1 MERNKETVVWTS
13 VYEERGIKGGV
24 GWLVSSKGMALV
36 NLSFFSFLFAFA
48 RGDYRNLILQS

>member
-24 GWLVSSKGMALV
+24 GWLVGLV
-36 NLSFFSFLFAFA
+36 EGNGA
-48 RGDYRNLILQS
+48 R